1 MIRAI
6 IIISFILL
14 YVIYNLIKVIRSE
27 ELLDIIPYES
37 LDTIQKYLALILVL
51 QFSIF
56 YLSIIIIGKNMLNNI
71 WIMIGKNMLN
81 NIWIEIK

>member
-14 YVIYNLIKVIRSE
+14 YVIYNLIKVIQSE

-37 LDTIQKYLALILVL
+37 LNIIQKYLILILVL
-51 QFSIF
+51 QSCIL
-56 YLSIIIIGKNMLNNI
+56 YLSIIIYY
-71 WIMIGKNMLN
+71 
-81 NIWIEIK
+81 E

>member
-14 YVIYNLIKVIRSE
+14 YVIYNLIKVIQSK

-37 LDTIQKYLALILVL
+37 LNIIQKYLILILVL
-51 QFSIF
+51 QSCIF
-56 YLSIIIIGKNMLNNI
+56 YLSIIIYY
-71 WIMIGKNMLN
+71 
-81 NIWIEIK
+81 E

>member
-27 ELLDIIPYES
+27 ELLDIIPYEN
-37 LDTIQKYLALILVL
+37 LNTIQKYLILILVL
-51 QFSIF
+51 QFCIF
-56 YLSIIIIGKNMLNNI
+56 YLSIIIYY
-71 WIMIGKNMLN
+71 
-81 NIWIEIK
+81 E

>member
-14 YVIYNLIKVIRSE
+14 YVIYDLIKVIRSE

-51 QFSIF
+51 QKYLALILVLQFCIF
-56 YLSIIIIGKNMLNNI
+56 YLSIIIYY
-71 WIMIGKNMLN
+71 
-81 NIWIEIK
+81 E

>member
-14 YVIYNLIKVIRSE
+14 YVIYDLIKFIQSE

-37 LDTIQKYLALILVL
+37 LNIIQKYLISILVL
-51 QFSIF
+51 QSCIF
-56 YLSIIIIGKNMLNNI
+56 YLSIIIYY
-71 WIMIGKNMLN
+71 
-81 NIWIEIK
+81 E

>member
-14 YVIYNLIKVIRSE
+14 YVIYNLIKVIQSE

-37 LDTIQKYLALILVL
+37 LNIIQKYLALILVF
-51 QFSIF
+51 QFCIF
-56 YLSIIIIGKNMLNNI
+56 YLSIIIYY
-71 WIMIGKNMLN
+71 
-81 NIWIEIK
+81 E

>member
-14 YVIYNLIKVIRSE
+14 YVIYNLIKVIQSE

-37 LDTIQKYLALILVL
+37 LNIIQKYLILILVFQL
-51 QFSIF
+51 CIF
-56 YLSIIIIGKNMLNNI
+56 YLSIIIYY
-71 WIMIGKNMLN
+71 
-81 NIWIEIK
+81 E

>member
-14 YVIYNLIKVIRSE
+14 YVIYNLIKVIQSE

-37 LDTIQKYLALILVL
+37 LNTIQKYLTLILVL
-51 QFSIF
+51 QSCIF
-56 YLSIIIIGKNMLNNI
+56 YLSIIIYY
-71 WIMIGKNMLN
+71 
-81 NIWIEIK
+81 E

>member
-14 YVIYNLIKVIRSE
+14 YVMYNLIKVIQSE

-37 LDTIQKYLALILVL
+37 LNTIQKYLILILVL
-51 QFSIF
+51 QFCIF
-56 YLSIIIIGKNMLNNI
+56 YLSIIIYY
-71 WIMIGKNMLN
+71 
-81 NIWIEIK
+81 E

>member
-14 YVIYNLIKVIRSE
+14 YVIYNLIEVIQSE

-37 LDTIQKYLALILVL
+37 LNTIQKYLILILVL
-51 QFSIF
+51 QSCIF
-56 YLSIIIIGKNMLNNI
+56 YLSIIIYY
-71 WIMIGKNMLN
+71 
-81 NIWIEIK
+81 E

>member
-14 YVIYNLIKVIRSE
+14 YVIYNLIKVVQSD

-37 LDTIQKYLALILVL
+37 LNIIQKYLILILVL
-51 QFSIF
+51 QSCIF
-56 YLSIIIIGKNMLNNI
+56 YLSIIIYY
-71 WIMIGKNMLN
+71 
-81 NIWIEIK
+81 E

>member
-14 YVIYNLIKVIRSE
+14 YVIYNLIKVIQSK

-37 LDTIQKYLALILVL
+37 LNIIQKYLILILVL
-51 QFSIF
+51 QFCIF
-56 YLSIIIIGKNMLNNI
+56 YLSIIIYY
-71 WIMIGKNMLN
+71 
-81 NIWIEIK
+81 E

>member
-14 YVIYNLIKVIRSE
+14 YVMYNLIKVIQSE

-37 LDTIQKYLALILVL
+37 LNTIQKYLTLILVL
-51 QFSIF
+51 QSCIF
-56 YLSIIIIGKNMLNNI
+56 YLSIIIYY
-71 WIMIGKNMLN
+71 
-81 NIWIEIK
+81 E